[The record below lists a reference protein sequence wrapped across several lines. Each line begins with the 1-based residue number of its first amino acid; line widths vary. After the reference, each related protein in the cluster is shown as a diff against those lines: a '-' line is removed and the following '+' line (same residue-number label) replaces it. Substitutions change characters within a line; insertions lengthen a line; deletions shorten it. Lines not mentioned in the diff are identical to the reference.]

1 MENAVS
7 GENVSLINLVEINSI
22 VLKDSSVR
30 MESVL
35 INVQGFCA

>member
-22 VLKDSSVR
+22 ALKDSSVR
-30 MESVL
+30 METVL
-35 INVQGFCA
+35 IDALL